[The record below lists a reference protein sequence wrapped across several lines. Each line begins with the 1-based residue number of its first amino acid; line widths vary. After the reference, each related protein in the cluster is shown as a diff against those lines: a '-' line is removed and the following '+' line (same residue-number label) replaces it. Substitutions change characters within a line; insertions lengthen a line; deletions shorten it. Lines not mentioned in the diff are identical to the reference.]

1 MKQIAD
7 AWWPVGAW
15 VIVILALTGFQLPP
29 VVGASGSQLDKLVHF
44 GMYFGLGWTLARAA
58 RISGLRTALAAAGL
72 IAAGIVFAGL
82 DELLQSWV
90 PTRATDTA
98 DWLDDVA
105 GLVTAYTLYAARWRG
120 RWKSGAGRA

>member
-1 MKQIAD
+1 MKQSAA

-15 VIVILALTGFQLPP
+15 VIVILALTGFQLPRL
-29 VVGASGSQLDKLVHF
+29 VGASGSQLDKLVHF

-58 RISGLRTALAAAGL
+58 RISGLRTALAAAAL

-82 DELLQSWV
+82 DELLQRWV
-90 PTRATDTA
+90 PRRAPDMA
-98 DWLDDVA
+98 DWLADVA
-105 GLVTAYTLYAARWRG
+105 GLVTAYALYAATWRR

>member
-98 DWLDDVA
+98 DWLADVA
-105 GLVTAYTLYAARWRG
+105 GLVTAYTLYTARWRR
-120 RWKSGAGRA
+120 RWKSGAGRP